1 MLVIIKN
8 PVLCWTKGQHGYKQ
22 GIKGWKNY
30 RHVEGRNFYNGYGG
44 ARMDTDMELR
54 IEGKTESGE
63 RLSIDVR
70 HYLVEAL
77 GRKVMTDRL
86 YEKLQKCLPEELEVD
101 DVTKKLTDESLEE
114 IRKRY
119 ERL

>member
-1 MLVIIKN
+1 MIIKN
-8 PVLCWTKGQHGYKQ
+8 PVLRWTKGQHGYTQ
-22 GIKGWKNY
+22 GIKGGKNY
-30 RHVEGRNFYNGYGG
+30 RHREGKSFYNGYGG
-44 ARMDTDMELR
+44 AKMNIPMELE
-54 IEGKTESGE
+54 IEGKSENGE

-86 YEKLQKCLPEELEVD
+86 YETLQKCLPEELEVD
-101 DVTKKLTDESLEE
+101 DVTEKLTDESLEE